1 VVDSTARGWNECR
14 SERCRAC
21 PVAEKTSTFQRRYP
35 MSNQPPPVPPAGR
48 SDKGPAGASK
58 GNATADTP
66 SVDDTPANLK
76 EQDRQGNIKQN
87 TTHQGY
93 QQDR

>member
-1 VVDSTARGWNECR
+1 
-14 SERCRAC
+14 
-21 PVAEKTSTFQRRYP
+21 

-48 SDKGPAGASK
+48 SDKGPGGASQ

-66 SVDDTPANLK
+66 SVDATPSNLK

-87 TTHQGY
+87 TTHQGF

>member
-1 VVDSTARGWNECR
+1 MNAK
-14 SERCRAC
+14 A
-21 PVAEKTSTFQRRYP
+21 
-35 MSNQPPPVPPAGR
+35 PPVPAENRSTKGTGESAVADISQASAAGV
-48 SDKGPAGASK
+48 P
-58 GNATADTP
+58 GNL
-66 SVDDTPANLK
+66 N

>member
-1 VVDSTARGWNECR
+1 MTKHV
-14 SERCRAC
+14 
-21 PVAEKTSTFQRRYP
+21 
-35 MSNQPPPVPPAGR
+35 PPIPPAGR
-48 SDKGPAGASK
+48 SPKGTG
-58 GNATADTP
+58 TDTP
-66 SVDDTPANLK
+66 QADPSEAKGRTNRPVPDNLA